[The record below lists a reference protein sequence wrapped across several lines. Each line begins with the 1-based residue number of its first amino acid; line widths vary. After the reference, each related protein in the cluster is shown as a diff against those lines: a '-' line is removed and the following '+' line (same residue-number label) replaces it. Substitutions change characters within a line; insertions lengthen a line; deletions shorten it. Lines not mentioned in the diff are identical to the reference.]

1 KEGCHFMLIA
11 LFIPVLLICFPI
23 LPVNFGPTKTP
34 RKLIHGEGSF
44 RPDSNVRPPLPPNIS
59 APGSLHPL
67 LTQMLMRSPTFRKQ
81 IDEIGDSANTR
92 VTLLLVAPNV
102 PRTYRAISR
111 IEKDRDKNVRITIE
125 LTACTSY
132 FELLGHEFEHAAEQV
147 EGINLKLLST
157 RK

>member
-1 KEGCHFMLIA
+1 
-11 LFIPVLLICFPI
+11 
-23 LPVNFGPTKTP
+23 
-34 RKLIHGEGSF
+34 
-44 RPDSNVRPPLPPNIS
+44 
-59 APGSLHPL
+59 
-67 LTQMLMRSPTFRKQ
+67 
-81 IDEIGDSANTR
+81 GDSANTR

-157 RK
+157 RKNGHVQRLDDGSYETDRAVEAGRAVARECASRRAAIR